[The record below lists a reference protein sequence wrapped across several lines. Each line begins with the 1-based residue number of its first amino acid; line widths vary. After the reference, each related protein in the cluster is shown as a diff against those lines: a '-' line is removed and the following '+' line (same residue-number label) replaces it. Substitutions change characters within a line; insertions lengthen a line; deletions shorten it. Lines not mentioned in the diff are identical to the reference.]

1 MSDSSPGDA
10 PWRALRGQ
18 RAEDLA
24 ARHLRRRGC
33 VILGR
38 NVRVGHLE
46 LDIVARDVD
55 AVVVVE
61 VRARGKGAWT
71 RPLATIDRAKRDKL
85 RRAATLLW
93 RRRWSRWRWAQR
105 VRFDV
110 VSVHLDTGGAPA
122 LHHVRAAFV

>member
-1 MSDSSPGDA
+1 M
-10 PWRALRGQ
+10 
-18 RAEDLA
+18 A
-24 ARHLRRRGC
+24 ATHLRRAGYT
-33 VILGR
+33 ILGR

-46 LDIVARDVD
+46 LDLVVRDGD

-61 VRARGKGAWT
+61 VRARGRGAWAA
-71 RPLATIDRAKRDKL
+71 PLATIDLAKRDKL

-110 VSVHLDTGGAPA
+110 VSVHLDQAEGPQII
-122 LHHVRAAFV
+122 HVRAAFV